1 MRESKNQRSLSSM
14 ITRQSVSTPAHWS
27 MEQWVEYLD
36 EKFARHHKECTEGV
50 TQMIAS
56 IKEVEEKMTTQ
67 GQEILKLQELE
78 TEREEESTAMA
89 LEISI
94 LQNRQK

>member
-1 MRESKNQRSLSSM
+1 M
-14 ITRQSVSTPAHWS
+14 PAHSS

-36 EKFARHHKECTEGV
+36 EKFARHRKECTEDV

-56 IKEVEEKMTTQ
+56 IKEVADPVEDKMTTQ
-67 GQEILKLQELE
+67 GQEILRLQELA

-94 LQNRQK
+94 LEDSQK